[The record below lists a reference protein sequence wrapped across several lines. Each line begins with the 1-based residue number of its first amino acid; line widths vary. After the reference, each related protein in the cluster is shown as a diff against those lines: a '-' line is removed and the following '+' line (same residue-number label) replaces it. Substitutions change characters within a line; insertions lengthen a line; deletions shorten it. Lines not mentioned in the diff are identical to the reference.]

1 MDTPVDERKR
11 FDHVTSLISSS
22 VDEVS
27 RQGCLALDII
37 EQVMLSMCAFLWIFQ
52 RTLCCSVNAVVSVL
66 GWDWSWAVDCPE
78 RWKDEGVGV

>member
-37 EQVMLSMCAFLWIFQ
+37 EQVMLSMCAFL
-52 RTLCCSVNAVVSVL
+52 
-66 GWDWSWAVDCPE
+66 
-78 RWKDEGVGV
+78 